1 MSISNLDCWKKSL
14 AFVIAFSVLPF
25 ALTAQDSKLASTAL
39 ADDASSQPGNILMR
53 PTLTGNLK
61 ILFIL
66 VKYPGNS
73 SGIVSLNQAQQH
85 ANDLE
90 NAININSYNALS
102 VDIDITPTT
111 LTMPNSES
119 YYQNQPLV
127 RLRADAVKAAEQ
139 AGFDVDSYDRE
150 VIFSKKVWRGSAALG
165 TINRRTIFMSHNLT
179 RVSVHE
185 VGHSN
190 GWRHAN
196 FWEVNGGSPI
206 SPNGTEIEYGDV
218 FDMMGN
224 LQAVAGSYHH
234 FNPWSKYRVGWL
246 PQANIL
252 NITSSGTYTIL
263 AIESD
268 PMTVPINKYTALKIR
283 KDPLSDY
290 WIFFRSKEEY
300 VKNGPV
306 ITQIFNDNIQPT
318 RLLDMTPGSQ
328 TDDWKDAALAVN
340 STFSDTQAGITVKTV
355 SVSSSEVEVEVTVDA
370 NALANIDNLPVIDVT
385 SPSFGVTI
393 NGVIDY
399 AVTVFDPDFGNT
411 DGAGIDKVKLYL
423 HRLSDPLIQNLRQG
437 FDPPDP
443 FATIELSAPPYRW
456 QFDTS
461 SLPREGVYFLIPQA
475 TSMDGGTQTVWF
487 EHIIDNSGL
496 PATPVLFS
504 PSDNATNVSTDP
516 ALDWSAASG
525 ATSYRLQ
532 VSTDSNFSTTV
543 ADQSGLTSTSF
554 QASGLENSTT
564 YYWRVNAANANGT
577 SPWSS
582 VWQFTTI
589 VAPPAAP
596 VLSSPSDNASG
607 VST

>member
-1 MSISNLDCWKKSL
+1 M
-14 AFVIAFSVLPF
+14 
-25 ALTAQDSKLASTAL
+25 
-39 ADDASSQPGNILMR
+39 
-53 PTLTGNLK
+53 
-61 ILFIL
+61 
-66 VKYPGNS
+66 
-73 SGIVSLNQAQQH
+73 SLNQAQQH